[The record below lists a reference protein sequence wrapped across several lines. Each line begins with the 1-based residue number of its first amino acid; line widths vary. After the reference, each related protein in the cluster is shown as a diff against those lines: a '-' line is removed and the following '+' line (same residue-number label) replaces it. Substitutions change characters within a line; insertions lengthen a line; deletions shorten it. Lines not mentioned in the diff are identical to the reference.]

1 LVAALKPYQ
10 DRASGSHGRR
20 ADTAKDTLYALLR
33 FGTSRDLVHF
43 ETAIHWTGV
52 TCFTTLQLRT
62 PRINQVRCTYHERIW
77 RNSAAGTGN
86 GEDLNPHF
94 EQMSLE
100 DLWNLRENIQLALT
114 NKIGLQKLRL
124 ENRLAELARNP
135 AGGKARRPY
144 PQVLPKYQNPANPGQ
159 TWSGRRKQPAWVVA
173 QLKSGK
179 KLDDLAI
186 KAVDSL

>member
-1 LVAALKPYQ
+1 MNV
-10 DRASGSHGRR
+10 SGEIQRPG
-20 ADTAKDTLYALLR
+20 
-33 FGTSRDLVHF
+33 
-43 ETAIHWTGV
+43 
-52 TCFTTLQLRT
+52 
-62 PRINQVRCTYHERIW
+62 P
-77 RNSAAGTGN
+77 GN

-100 DLWNLRENIQLALT
+100 DIRENIQLALT
-114 NKIGLQKLRL
+114 NKIGLEKLRL
-124 ENRLAELARNP
+124 EKRLAQLARNP

-159 TWSGRRKQPAWVVA
+159 TWSGRGRQPAWMVA

-186 KAVDSL
+186 KTIGSL